1 MSGSFHEMGRSDS
14 EVASLQA
21 AKGGYTRLETSEAEG
36 EKEGEAS
43 SPRKE
48 ASGEWVFHS
57 RTLDRSVQ
65 PGNPLSPSTLL
76 LALV

>member
-1 MSGSFHEMGRSDS
+1 MGRSDS

-21 AKGGYTRLETSEAEG
+21 AKGGHTRLETSEAEG
-36 EKEGEAS
+36 QKEGEAS
-43 SPRKE
+43 SSRKE
-48 ASGEWVFHS
+48 ASGERVSHS